1 MNVRKVY
8 ELSHEVGK
16 FADVDDDIANDGY
29 LEEFEGWDILENALF
44 RAIPITTDSLNRVI
58 VEGEHRNMVAVRMP
72 SNVSFIGLKSW
83 LPPTDF
89 PYIDQVRVS
98 WPIMSRKMIEV
109 LLSVGDF
116 PHQVIPV
123 IFKAEDEDFAARF
136 CDGPPP
142 ILNHD
147 YAILQLLKISNFLDL
162 EKSEYENVAYIDG
175 SGTFIHARGKIVLKE
190 PKEGFPPI
198 FRVEGCRT
206 YLYISGAA
214 KEALEKAGIQGV
226 DFDRVEYS

>member
-1 MNVRKVY
+1 MTVRKVY

-29 LEEFEGWDILENALF
+29 LEEFEGWDDLNFAFWNAL
-44 RAIPITTDSLNRVI
+44 PITI
-58 VEGEHRNMVAVRMP
+58 IGETGESIRNDRENIAAAEMP
-72 SNVSFIGLKSW
+72 GNVSFIGLKSW

-89 PYIDQVRVS
+89 PYIDQVRTS

-109 LLSVGDF
+109 LISVGDF

-136 CDGPPP
+136 CDGPSPV
-142 ILNHD
+142 LNHD

-175 SGTFIHARGKIVLKE
+175 LGTFIHASGKIVLKE

-198 FRVEGCRT
+198 FRVEGCET

-214 KEALEKAGIQGV
+214 KEALERAGIQGV